1 MDKSRQFVPVPHF
14 LPNHFREKEL
24 RTMTAISDICSASP
38 NVQAVSL
45 NADPERGVKQ
55 CAAVS
60 RRLSR
65 VMKAEEG
72 LRASESASRASSAGQ
87 WTQSPPLMTNSASSC
102 STPPLSRYFVARP
115 KRPSD

>member
-65 VMKAEEG
+65 VMNAEEG

-87 WTQSPPLMTNSASSC
+87 WTQSPPLMVGIELRRASRGWRVIVLA
-102 STPPLSRYFVARP
+102 LSIAR
-115 KRPSD
+115 R